1 MRSTRISWLTVLALL
16 VLCFGLAAY
25 LDTWFQAWAGNRA
38 QSADILSVLMG
49 DSRRMFANHFFVKAD
64 AYFHSGFY
72 PTVFDDRQAFQTAHM
87 AEDSGT
93 VGGRNTGDETG
104 FLGKP
109 RDWIDAFSRQFFPSQ
124 HTHLDQGGAQ
134 PHGGGA
140 GDLGKSSEV
149 QEILP
154 WLRLSAELDPNRV
167 ETYTV
172 TAYWLRER
180 MGKVAEAEQFLREGL
195 RENPDSY
202 EIMYELGRVYS
213 ENKNDQARARNLWEA
228 ALRQWQKQVAS
239 KPDPDRAYK
248 FLFVEITS
256 HLALL
261 EEKQGNYPQAL
272 AYMELWKAHSGSPDA
287 VQEFI
292 DDVRHKMASPAPA
305 PAATPPQTPGNAP

>member
-1 MRSTRISWLTVLALL
+1 VLALL

-49 DSRRMFANHFFVKAD
+49 DSRRMFANHFFIKAD

-109 RDWIDAFSRQFFPSQ
+109 RDWIDAFSRQFFPSE
-124 HTHLDQGGAQ
+124 HTHLDQRGAQ
-134 PHGGGA
+134 GRSGA
-140 GDLGKSSEV
+140 TGDLGESSGV
-149 QEILP
+149 REILP
-154 WLRLSAELDPNRV
+154 WLRLSADLDPNRV

-180 MGKVAEAEQFLREGL
+180 MGKVDEAEKFLREGL
-195 RENPDSY
+195 RENPNSF
-202 EIMYELGRVYS
+202 EILYELGRVYA
-213 ENKNDQARARNLWEA
+213 ENRNDPARARNLWQA
-228 ALRQWQKQVAS
+228 ALGQWRQQESTKAE
-239 KPDPDRAYK
+239 PDK
-248 FLFVEITS
+248 FLFIQIAS

-261 EEKQGNYPQAL
+261 EDKQGHYTQAL
-272 AYMELWKAHSGSPDA
+272 AYMASWKQHSPDPEA
-287 VQEFI
+287 VQKLI
-292 DDVRHKMASPAPA
+292 DKEQRKAPSASSQ
-305 PAATPPQTPGNAP
+305 AAEHPKANPTKIP